1 MRWAEIQVETTAQ
14 AQDAVGNI
22 MFENG
27 CGGIAIQGEAP
38 VLVTCYLPVDDRL
51 EERLLRM
58 ENGIKA
64 VPRFGLDIGSGEI
77 TIKYAEEQDWAEAW
91 RQYFHTIRVGKRVV
105 VKPTWERYE
114 RKAGDVV
121 VEIDPGMAFGTGN
134 HPTTQLCLRALEKYV
149 RPRRVAV
156 DFGTGSGILAI
167 AAAKLGA
174 SLVIAFDC
182 DDTAVRAARANVQ
195 QNNLEER
202 IEVHKSDGLGFINC
216 RVDLVTANL
225 VAETIM
231 GQSQA
236 LADLLKTGGVLIAS
250 GITAGRSM
258 EVEQSL
264 RNAGFDIAEILT
276 QDEWVTIVARK
287 AR

>member
-14 AQDAVGNI
+14 AQEAVANLMI
-22 MFENG
+22 ENG
-27 CGGIAIQGEAP
+27 CGGTATQGEAP

-58 ENGIKA
+58 AARIKDL
-64 VPRFGLDIGSGEI
+64 PRFGLDIGPGEI

-105 VKPTWERYE
+105 VKPTWEKYE

-121 VEIDPGMAFGTGN
+121 VEVDPGMAFGTGN
-134 HPTTQLCLRALEKYV
+134 HPTTQLCLRALEKYM

-250 GITAGRSM
+250 GITADRSV

>member
-14 AQDAVGNI
+14 AQEAVANLMI
-22 MFENG
+22 ENG
-27 CGGIAIQGEAP
+27 CGGTAIQGEAP

-58 ENGIKA
+58 AARIKDL
-64 VPRFGLDIGSGEI
+64 PRFGLDIGPGEI

-105 VKPTWERYE
+105 VKPTWEKYE

-121 VEIDPGMAFGTGN
+121 VEVDPGMAFGTGN
-134 HPTTQLCLRALEKYV
+134 HPTTQLCLRALEKYM

-250 GITAGRSM
+250 GITADRSV

>member
-14 AQDAVGNI
+14 AQEAVANLMI
-22 MFENG
+22 ENG
-27 CGGIAIQGEAP
+27 CGGTAIQGEAP

-58 ENGIKA
+58 AARIKDL
-64 VPRFGLDIGSGEI
+64 PRFGLDIGPGEI

-105 VKPTWERYE
+105 VKPTWEKYE

-121 VEIDPGMAFGTGN
+121 VEVDPGMAFGTGN

-250 GITAGRSM
+250 GITADRSV